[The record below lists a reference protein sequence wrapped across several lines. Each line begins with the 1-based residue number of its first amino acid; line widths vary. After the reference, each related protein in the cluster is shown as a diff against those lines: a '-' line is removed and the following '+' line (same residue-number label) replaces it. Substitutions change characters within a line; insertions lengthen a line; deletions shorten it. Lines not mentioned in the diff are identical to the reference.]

1 LRAESPANRKGAK
14 SDDEELTKVLKPL
27 VVFLSTTRGSSQSVV
42 HMHVGD
48 HALKK
53 GTVELLRKDEMI
65 DSRHDGGEIK
75 ARFVGAGDGR
85 KDKGEK

>member
-1 LRAESPANRKGAK
+1 
-14 SDDEELTKVLKPL
+14 
-27 VVFLSTTRGSSQSVV
+27 
-42 HMHVGD
+42 MHVGD